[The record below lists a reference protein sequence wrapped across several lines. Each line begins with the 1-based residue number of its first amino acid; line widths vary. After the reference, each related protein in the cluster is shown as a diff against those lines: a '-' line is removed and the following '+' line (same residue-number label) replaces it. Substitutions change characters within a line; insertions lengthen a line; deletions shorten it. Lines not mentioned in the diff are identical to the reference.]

1 MLSASSITKRFGR
14 TLALDGVDFQA
25 RPTEIHVLVGENGA
39 GKTTLMNVL
48 AGALS
53 PDTGETSLDGHS
65 LRAGSPHAALR
76 AGIATVHQSPML
88 FERMTWE
95 ENLALGGFDAG
106 RGTLDLDAVAS
117 GGRELARKLG
127 FELPGPGA
135 TVEQL
140 SVAQRVRLEVLRALS
155 FNPQVLI
162 LDEPTGVLAPTEL
175 SAFLDLLRRLRAEGR
190 IVVLITHKLGEA
202 LAVADRITVLRR
214 GRVVASTIAAATDE
228 AELARMMIGEIV
240 VAAAPQRDAS
250 LTESADADRR
260 NRGAPVL
267 EVQDL
272 TLDDNGQR
280 ILDRISFQVAAGEIA
295 GLAGVD
301 GNGQTELVE
310 LLAGAR
316 QPSAGRISVTPET
329 AGERGAMAVIPQNRD
344 LDGLILDMTLWENL
358 LLERRLRERMTS
370 RGWLSRSRAIDLCAE
385 LISRF
390 QIRAAGPETTAGALS
405 GGNRQRLG
413 VARAIAGRPRM
424 IVAHN
429 VCRGLDLVATA
440 EVHRTIFDFA
450 ACGGAVLLISSDLDE
465 LLATCGR
472 LMVINHGK
480 IRETRAG
487 ERDSERLG
495 LLMAGTW
502 E

>member
-1 MLSASSITKRFGR
+1 LLSAASITKRFGR
-14 TLALDGVDFQA
+14 TLALDRVDFQA
-25 RPTEIHVLVGENGA
+25 RPSEIHALVGENGA

-53 PDTGETSLDGHS
+53 PDSGETSLDS
-65 LRAGSPHAALR
+65 KILRAGSPHAALR

-95 ENLALGGFDAG
+95 ENLALGGFEADAA
-106 RGTLDLDAVAS
+106 TLDLGAVAS
-117 GGRELARKLG
+117 LGRELAGNLG
-127 FELPGPGA
+127 FELPSSRA
-135 TVEQL
+135 TIEQL

-155 FNPQVLI
+155 FNPHVLI

-175 SAFLDLLRRLRAEGR
+175 SAFLDLLRRLRSEGR

-214 GRVVASTIAAATDE
+214 GRVVASTMASATNE

-240 VAAAPQRDAS
+240 ALPVVQRA
-250 LTESADADRR
+250 TAR
-260 NRGAPVL
+260 NVSGAPVL
-267 EVQDL
+267 EVENL
-272 TLDDNGQR
+272 TLEDDGRR
-280 ILDRISFQVAAGEIA
+280 ILHRISFRVAAGEIV

-316 QPSAGRISVTPET
+316 EPSAGRISVN
-329 AGERGAMAVIPQNRD
+329 GERGAMAVIPQNRD

-358 LLERRLRERMTS
+358 LLADRLRERMTS
-370 RGWLSRSRAIDLCAE
+370 RAWLSRSRAIDLCAE
-385 LISRF
+385 LITRF
-390 QIRAAGPETTAGALS
+390 RIRAAGPETTAGALS
-405 GGNRQRLG
+405 GGNRQRLV
-413 VARAIAGRPRM
+413 VARAIAGNPKM

-429 VCRGLDLVATA
+429 VTRGLDLAATA
-440 EVHRTIFDFA
+440 DVHRTIFDFA
-450 ACGGAVLLISSDLDE
+450 ASGGAVLLISSDLDE

-472 LMVINHGK
+472 LMVMSRGK
-480 IRETRAG
+480 IRETRAD
-487 ERDSERLG
+487 ERDPERLG

>member
-1 MLSASSITKRFGR
+1 LLSAASITKRFGR
-14 TLALDGVDFQA
+14 TLALDRVDFQA
-25 RPTEIHVLVGENGA
+25 RPSEIHALVGENGA

-53 PDTGETSLDGHS
+53 PDSGETSLDNKI

-95 ENLALGGFDAG
+95 ENLALGGFEADAA
-106 RGTLDLDAVAS
+106 TLDLGAVAS
-117 GGRELARKLG
+117 LGRELAGNLG
-127 FELPGPGA
+127 FELPSPRA
-135 TVEQL
+135 TIEQL

-155 FNPQVLI
+155 FNPHVLI

-175 SAFLDLLRRLRAEGR
+175 SAFLDLLRRLRSEGR

-214 GRVVASTIAAATDE
+214 GRVVASTMASATNE

-240 VAAAPQRDAS
+240 AVPVVQRATDRNVNGAS
-250 LTESADADRR
+250 
-260 NRGAPVL
+260 VL
-267 EVQDL
+267 EVENL
-272 TLDDNGQR
+272 TLDDDGRR
-280 ILDRISFQVAAGEIA
+280 ILDRISFQVAVGEIV

-310 LLAGAR
+310 LLAGAGE
-316 QPSAGRISVTPET
+316 PSGGRVRVS
-329 AGERGAMAVIPQNRD
+329 GERGAMAVIPQNRD

-358 LLERRLRERMTS
+358 LLADRLRERMTS
-370 RGWLSRSRAIDLCAE
+370 RAWLSRSRAIDLCAE
-385 LISRF
+385 LITRF

-405 GGNRQRLG
+405 GGNRQRLV
-413 VARAIAGRPRM
+413 VARAIAGNPKM

-429 VCRGLDLVATA
+429 VTRGLDLAATA
-440 EVHRTIFDFA
+440 DVHRTIFDFA
-450 ACGGAVLLISSDLDE
+450 ASGGAVLLISSDLDE

-472 LMVINHGK
+472 LMVMSRGK
-480 IRETRAG
+480 IRETRAD
-487 ERDSERLG
+487 ERDPERLG

>member
-14 TLALDGVDFQA
+14 TLALDRVDFQA
-25 RPTEIHVLVGENGA
+25 RPSEIHALVGENGA

-53 PDTGETSLDGHS
+53 PDSGGTSLDGHI
-65 LRAGSPHAALR
+65 LRAGSPHDALR

-95 ENLALGGFDAG
+95 ENLALGGFEADAS
-106 RGTLDLDAVAS
+106 TLDLGAVAS
-117 GGRELARKLG
+117 VGRELAGNLG
-127 FELPGPGA
+127 FELPSPRA
-135 TVEQL
+135 TIEQL

-155 FNPQVLI
+155 FNPHVLI

-190 IVVLITHKLGEA
+190 IVVLITHKLAEA

-214 GRVVASTIAAATDE
+214 GRVVASTMASATDE
-228 AELARMMIGEIV
+228 AELARTMIGEIV
-240 VAAAPQRDAS
+240 AAQPPAMHRDAS
-250 LTESADADRR
+250 ALKS
-260 NRGAPVL
+260 GAPVL
-267 EVQDL
+267 EVENL
-272 TLDDNGQR
+272 TLDDDGRR
-280 ILDRISFQVAAGEIA
+280 ILDRISFRVTAGEIV

-316 QPSAGRISVTPET
+316 EPSAGRFSVS
-329 AGERGAMAVIPQNRD
+329 GERGAMAVIPQNRD

-358 LLERRLRERMTS
+358 LLAEPLRERMTE

-385 LISRF
+385 LITRF
-390 QIRAAGPETTAGALS
+390 QIRAAGPETAAGALS
-405 GGNRQRLG
+405 GGNRQRLV
-413 VARAIAGRPRM
+413 VARAIAGNPRM

-429 VCRGLDLVATA
+429 VTRGLDLAATA
-440 EVHRTIFDFA
+440 DVHRTIFDFA
-450 ACGGAVLLISSDLDE
+450 ASGGAVLLISSDLDE

-472 LMVINHGK
+472 LMVMSRGK
-480 IRETRAG
+480 VRETRAD
-487 ERDSERLG
+487 ERDPERLG
-495 LLMAGTW
+495 LLMAGSW

>member
-1 MLSASSITKRFGR
+1 LLSATSIAKRFGR
-14 TLALDGVDFQA
+14 TLALDRVDFEA
-25 RPTEIHVLVGENGA
+25 RPREIHALVGENGA

-53 PDTGETSLDGHS
+53 ADSGESSLDGKI

-95 ENLALGGFDAG
+95 ENLALGGFDTDG
-106 RGTLDLDAVAS
+106 RTLDLDAVAA
-117 GGRELARKLG
+117 GARELVRNLG
-127 FELPGPGA
+127 FELPAPNS

-155 FNPQVLI
+155 FNPNVLI

-175 SAFLDLLRRLRAEGR
+175 SAFLELLRRLRSEGR

-202 LAVADRITVLRR
+202 LAVADKITVLRR
-214 GRVVASTIAAATDE
+214 GRVVASMSAAETDE
-228 AELARMMIGEIV
+228 PELARMMIGEV
-240 VAAAPQRDAS
+240 VVTPVAHRD
-250 LTESADADRR
+250 TSAVT
-260 NRGAPVL
+260 RGASVL

-272 TLDDNGQR
+272 TLDDDGRR
-280 ILDRISFQVAAGEIA
+280 ILDRVSFIVGAGEIV

-316 QPSAGRISVTPET
+316 VPSGGRITV
-329 AGERGAMAVIPQNRD
+329 GAESRDNDGAIAVIPQDRD
-344 LDGLILDMTLWENL
+344 LDGLILDMSLWENL
-358 LLERRLRERMTS
+358 LLARPLRERMTA

-405 GGNRQRLG
+405 GGNRQRLQ
-413 VARAIAGRPRM
+413 VARAIAARPRV

-429 VCRGLDLVATA
+429 VCRGLDLAATA
-440 EVHRTIFDFA
+440 EVHRTILEFA
-450 ACGGAVLLISSDLDE
+450 ASGGTVLLISSDLDE

-472 LMVINHGK
+472 LMVISHGK
-480 IRETRAG
+480 IRETRAD
-487 ERDSERLG
+487 ERSPERLG
-495 LLMAGTW
+495 LLMAGAW